1 MRSTVLDIGAWLS
14 HECCDDIV
22 LDRGRDGGGVP
33 LIDVLA
39 IPN

>member
-1 MRSTVLDIGAWLS
+1 MHSTVLDIRVWLS
-14 HECCDDIV
+14 HEGCDDIV
-22 LDRGRDGGGVP
+22 LDRGRDGGVP